1 MLEGQG
7 QNEEAITHY
16 RQFLASNPSAYPQL
30 REKVKDRVRALE
42 KESSN

>member
-7 QNEEAITHY
+7 QHEEAITHY

-30 REKVKDRVRALE
+30 REKVKDRVLTLVE
-42 KESSN
+42 ESRQ